1 MTELGIAGELADAR
15 KLIME
20 QVTAGMGE
28 ADVTESLARSYEA
41 RIADLPALRSEQRT
55 QLTSAVNGGPW
66 SKEQKKMLAAA
77 VLNSGGR
84 KGKSSSTRSKN
95 QRCHHIENLLPTST
109 MAKLKDVLKYSKTSR
124 MSIIAAAGKSLGIV
138 NPDEITLFRMVSI
151 IAVCDPSSTF
161 TQHDVWDYMS
171 VIQKFMK
178 AGGASKVEYISEYP
192 PTAELLPE
200 AIQKAAYACEP
211 NHPPELDWPELDTI
225 LGHMNKRGKRSSGST
240 DSTSRKKSTT
250 KNTQASQ
257 PAAADTPPPAATSP
271 LPNIDVW
278 RLASSAGSRISSPP
292 EPSVLMCERCRLPLT
307 DGHVHSHDNAE
318 KNLMTSLTQSPNL
331 ALSRALS
338 RALS

>member
-77 VLNSGGR
+77 VLNNGGR

-331 ALSRALS
+331 ALS
-338 RALS
+338 